1 MSAASSGSEGIATSP
16 ALICGGQGTVL
27 HPEATQ
33 TRTRRRLWLGRLRH
47 QSTEGVGTERIAHV
61 EAGGLNS
68 GGLSTYL

>member
-1 MSAASSGSEGIATSP
+1 
-16 ALICGGQGTVL
+16 VL

-68 GGLSTYL
+68 GGLSTYHLVRVVRLYYMSSYE